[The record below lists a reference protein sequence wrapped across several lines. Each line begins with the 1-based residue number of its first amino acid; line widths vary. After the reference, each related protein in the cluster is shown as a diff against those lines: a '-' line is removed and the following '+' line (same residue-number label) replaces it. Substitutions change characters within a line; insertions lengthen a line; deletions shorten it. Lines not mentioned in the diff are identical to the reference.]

1 VDGNELAV
9 HVDQLAG
16 IFEMPIMLTV
26 EFADHSK
33 TNLVVP
39 ISERSVD
46 RRFPFSSAIRSVEIN
61 KDDGI
66 LAEFVN

>member
-1 VDGNELAV
+1 
-9 HVDQLAG
+9 
-16 IFEMPIMLTV
+16 
-26 EFADHSK
+26 
-33 TNLVVP
+33 VP

-46 RRFPFSSAIRSVEIN
+46 RRFPLSSTIRNVEIN